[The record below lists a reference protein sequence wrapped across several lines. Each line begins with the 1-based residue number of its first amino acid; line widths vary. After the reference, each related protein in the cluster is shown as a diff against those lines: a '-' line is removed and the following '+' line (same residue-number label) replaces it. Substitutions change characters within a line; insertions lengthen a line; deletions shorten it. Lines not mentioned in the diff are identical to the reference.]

1 MKSAYIVFY
10 FLLCTIYLL
19 STYLAISYATLS
31 CEENQT
37 YIKVRKQ
44 NGLSHANEEEYKI
57 LLGNSIVVSS
67 PVFANNE
74 LRVNEYCLSSSTNQQ
89 YSLKLIDT

>member
-1 MKSAYIVFY
+1 MRLY
-10 FLLCTIYLL
+10 L

-57 LLGNSIVVSS
+57 LLGNTIAVSS

-74 LRVNEYCLSSSTNQQ
+74 LRVNEYCLPSSTNQQ

>member
-1 MKSAYIVFY
+1 MGDLAFNEYSWRNSENTVRVSNNIVTESLQKFY
-10 FLLCTIYLL
+10 DI
-19 STYLAISYATLS
+19 LAMHGHFA
-31 CEENQT
+31 
-37 YIKVRKQ
+37 R
-44 NGLSHANEEEYKI
+44 
-57 LLGNSIVVSS
+57 S